1 MAKAISV
8 AKELNNMQALAHALW
23 DAGWLAHFERDT
35 AEVELLASDLFE
47 LSTRQKFAP
56 FLRRAAVLRGWARSA
71 SGEKAE
77 GVLWIED
84 GIGDYRA
91 TGSILDMP
99 FLTALRAE
107 ALYLADHTSDALEA
121 IAEGEELIERF
132 ENCYWCA
139 LWVAETLRRKGIG
152 RQLLA
157 RAEEFAVQNDCRHIH
172 LDTFDFQ
179 ARGFYEK
186 NGFNVFG
193 TIEDYPIGQKRYY
206 LIKKL

>member
-1 MAKAISV
+1 MNGLRIDVRSDPAQEEKDFIFNS
-8 AKELNNMQALAHALW
+8 LAEFNESQVG
-23 DAGWLAHFERDT
+23 DARLREFGIF
-35 AEVELLASDLFE
+35 ASDE
-47 LSTRQKFAP
+47 
-56 FLRRAAVLRGWARSA
+56 
-71 SGEKAE
+71 SGAIVA
-77 GVLWIED
+77 GLLGFTLWNGCFI
-84 GIGDYRA
+84 
-91 TGSILDMP
+91 S
-99 FLTALRAE
+99 
-107 ALYLADHTSDALEA
+107 
-121 IAEGEELIERF
+121 
-132 ENCYWCA
+132 A

-157 RAEEFAVQNDCRHIH
+157 RAEEFAVQNDCSHIH